1 MVTPWPVVP
10 MNASIKYLAGSVV
23 LHIVLLHATSSRGD
37 ETSDTK
43 SNAAAAV
50 AQAESVPAEMAAWI
64 KDLDDTRYLT
74 RELAT
79 QQLLNA
85 GSACSIRC

>member
-1 MVTPWPVVP
+1 
-10 MNASIKYLAGSVV
+10 MNASIKCLAGVVV
-23 LHIVLLHATSSRGD
+23 LLIVLLHATSSRGEEAGD
-37 ETSDTK
+37 AKPE
-43 SNAAAAV
+43 AAAAV
-50 AQAESVPAEMAAWI
+50 AQVESVPAEIAAWI

-85 GSACSIRC
+85 GSAASIRC